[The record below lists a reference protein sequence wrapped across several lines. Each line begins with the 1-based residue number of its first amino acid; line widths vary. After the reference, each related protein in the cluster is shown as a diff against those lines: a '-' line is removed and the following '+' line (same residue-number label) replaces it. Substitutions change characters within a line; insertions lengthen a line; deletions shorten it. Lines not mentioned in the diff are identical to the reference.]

1 MLQITEQFWSE
12 ISSTSKRKKSFC
24 SAFVV
29 FLRETI
35 GLPILTYT
43 FIIISG
49 AAAAA
54 ASTPTLFS
62 PVIADNNHPPL
73 SSRSTLCY
81 LCRGEHLLRRRG
93 IQAAEAICALSR
105 KMVVSSSLSCAAV
118 GVMRRRR
125 WGPDGRRVEGGD
137 VRPPVVPGD
146 DLDRPANK
154 VAAVFGPCP
163 VVVPREHP
171 ALNAPARHRGVN
183 GVRLRRILQGGG
195 ELSFDERRR
204 QRQGTVPR
212 SLSRLP
218 VLGQHPSLEQH

>member
-62 PVIADNNHPPL
+62 PVIADNNHPPP
-73 SSRSTLCY
+73 
-81 LCRGEHLLRRRG
+81 
-93 IQAAEAICALSR
+93 Q
-105 KMVVSSSLSCAAV
+105 
-118 GVMRRRR
+118 
-125 WGPDGRRVEGGD
+125 
-137 VRPPVVPGD
+137 
-146 DLDRPANK
+146 
-154 VAAVFGPCP
+154 
-163 VVVPREHP
+163 
-171 ALNAPARHRGVN
+171 
-183 GVRLRRILQGGG
+183 
-195 ELSFDERRR
+195 
-204 QRQGTVPR
+204 
-212 SLSRLP
+212 LP
-218 VLGQHPSLEQH
+218 QHPLLPLPWGTFAEEKRHPSRGGNLRPV